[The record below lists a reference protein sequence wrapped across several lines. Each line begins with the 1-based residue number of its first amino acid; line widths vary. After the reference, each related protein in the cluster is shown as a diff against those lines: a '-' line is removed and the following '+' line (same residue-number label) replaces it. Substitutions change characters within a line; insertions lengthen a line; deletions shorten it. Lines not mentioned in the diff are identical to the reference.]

1 MIKIQVDG
9 CQLQSGQRVYDN
21 LEHLAINVGQY
32 IRNCKNK
39 NQDPILIIDGV
50 DSGVSINL
58 IHNVRGFLNLIAK
71 DCIDSNLTAHIIVTA
86 NNYELVV
93 DYESIW
99 IPTLERFNFSS
110 DNFEDYYN
118 FRDLYFD

>member
-1 MIKIQVDG
+1 M
-9 CQLQSGQRVYDN
+9 
-21 LEHLAINVGQY
+21 AINVGQY

-39 NQDPILIIDGV
+39 SQDPILIIDGV

-71 DCIDSNLTAHIIVTA
+71 DCIDSNLIAHVIVTA